1 MIEIKL
7 TSEAAGE
14 VVRQMTSSVDHTSR
28 LLGIMIA
35 VLAVVAAVVLIVA
48 LVPRRRGKSK
58 TPRE

>member
-7 TSEAAGE
+7 TSDAAGE
-14 VVRQMTSSVDHTSR
+14 VVRQMTSSVDRTSR
-28 LLGIMIA
+28 LLGILIA
-35 VLAVVAAVVLIVA
+35 VFAVVAAVVLIVA